1 MGKSSDIPVWALEL
15 LLVVTTVIWGGS
27 FVVLKGALDVVGP
40 GWLLAARFLLAGM
53 VLAVVFWRRLRD
65 NLDGSHLVAGLM
77 VGLPEGLAFLV
88 QNVGLTDTTPGRNAL
103 LTATYCVMV
112 PFIDWLVRHHRP
124 RANNLAAALMC
135 LVGVGLVSLRG
146 DLSPWLSGGDWLT
159 LLSALFFALNIVAV
173 GRCGSAHDSVTLTVV
188 MFFVSSLVSLAY
200 ALAFEPVPGALELGA
215 DFWLQFGYLV
225 ILASVVALLIQN
237 VAQRRVDPSRAA
249 LLLSLESVFA
259 MLFSVLLY
267 GEPLTPQL
275 ALGFALVFSAVLVSE
290 LAGGGGGE
298 KGSA

>member
-1 MGKSSDIPVWALEL
+1 MRDSSNIPAWALEL
-15 LLVVTTVIWGGS
+15 ALVVTTIIWGGA
-27 FVVLKGALDVVGP
+27 FVVLKGALDAVSP
-40 GWLLAARFLLAGM
+40 GWLLAARFFLAGAI
-53 VLAVVFWRRLRD
+53 LAAVFWRRLRD
-65 NLDGSHLVAGLM
+65 NLDGSHLVVGLM
-77 VGLPEGLAFLV
+77 VGLPEGLAFLI

-112 PFIDWLVRHHRP
+112 PFVDWLVQRRRP
-124 RANNLAAALMC
+124 GANNLVAAFMC

-173 GRCGSAHDSVTLTVV
+173 GRYGSAHDSVTLTIV
-188 MFFVSSLVSLAY
+188 MFFVSSAVSLAY
-200 ALAFEPVPGALELGA
+200 ALAREPLPHALDLGA
-215 DFWLQFGYLV
+215 DFWLQLAYLV
-225 ILASVVALLIQN
+225 VLASVVALLIQN
-237 VAQRRVDPSRAA
+237 VAQKKVDPSRAA

-290 LAGGGGGE
+290 LAGGRG
-298 KGSA
+298 KGRA